1 MGYPSRKY
9 RVSAYRRRNWRNI
22 LIIALAVAVA
32 LLIAF
37 LVIGNRLNSRSG
49 NDDGSA
55 NTKKSATTQNTPAQ
69 SIPLDYSVNGYAVN
83 IEGITES
90 KFSDAVGAI
99 SLEGVNAVSVNFTS
113 RDGALLYSSEV
124 AKSLGYQQENTE
136 LISASKL
143 CSSAKSKAF
152 FVSGYI
158 AVNSHRESDVKIA
171 AVKRS
176 YEAAIACELIEKGVR
191 DVVIRC
197 DDLSAKNIDALVA
210 LGEAIKDINGEAN
223 VGIALNK
230 ELLALEDSAMHV
242 DKLKKAYRFICLDLS
257 DPKEAD
263 ICEYVGSSV
272 SEDLIYI
279 LRDNIR
285 ILLPVTDNETL
296 DELRAIL
303 ASNNV
308 SNWQVIN
315 I

>member
-9 RVSAYRRRNWRNI
+9 RVGAYRRRNWQNI
-22 LIIALAVAVA
+22 VIIALAIALV

-37 LVIGNRLNSRSG
+37 LIIGNRLNSRSE
-49 NDDGSA
+49 NADSTEK
-55 NTKKSATTQNTPAQ
+55 TKKPATTQNTPAQ
-69 SIPLDYSVNGYAVN
+69 SIPLDYSVNGYALN

-90 KFSDAVGAI
+90 NFSDAVGAI

-113 RDGALLYSSEV
+113 QDGALLYSSEV

-143 CSSAKSKAF
+143 CSSAKAKGF

-158 AVNSHRESDVKIA
+158 TVNSQCESDGKIS
-171 AVKRS
+171 AVRRS

-210 LGEAIKDINGEAN
+210 LGEAVKDINSEAN

-230 ELLALEDSAMHV
+230 ELLSLEESAMHV

-257 DPKEAD
+257 DAKDAD
-263 ICEYVGSSV
+263 ISDYVGSSV
-272 SEDLIYI
+272 SENQLYI

-285 ILLPVTDNETL
+285 ILLPNTDDETL
-296 DELRAIL
+296 GKLKNIL

-315 I
+315 A